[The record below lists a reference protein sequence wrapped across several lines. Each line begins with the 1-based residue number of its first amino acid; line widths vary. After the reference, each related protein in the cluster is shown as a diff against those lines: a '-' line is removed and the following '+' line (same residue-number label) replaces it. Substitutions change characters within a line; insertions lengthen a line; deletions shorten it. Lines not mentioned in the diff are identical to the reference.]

1 MKKPYLKISRLA
13 EDQDLNQGALA
24 ALIGG
29 KLQHDD
35 RTAQGDT
42 TLEE

>member
-24 ALIGG
+24 PDWG